1 MTEQEWKAVI
11 DALRARDNIS
21 RASTAALKLHET
33 ATPEDLPR
41 LMQLLTDDDFLVR
54 EAAAWPVAELAGPA
68 ALPELLQAL
77 QRGFAEGYDNDGF
90 QTALTDLVEANRTQ
104 AREVLTR
111 LANSLDKV
119 TRENAAWLLEYCEK
133 PSGT

>member
-1 MTEQEWKAVI
+1 MTEQEWKTVI
-11 DALRARDNIS
+11 DALRARDDIS
-21 RASTAALKLHET
+21 GATTAALKLHET

-77 QRGFAEGYDNDGF
+77 QRGFDEGHDNDGF
-90 QTALTDLVEANRTQ
+90 QTALADLVGANRTQ
-104 AREVLTR
+104 AREVVTR
-111 LANSLDKV
+111 LANSLDKP